1 MTCTS
6 TQQIAYAKVNF
17 SLEVGQAQDDGMHP
31 ICSKMA
37 TIALFDELE
46 LTRLDDHSLSIY
58 SILWHEDAPLT
69 SEIDWPLKSDL
80 TVRAHL
86 ELEKAVGRKLPVQMK
101 LLKRI
106 PVGGG
111 LAGGSADAAAMLR
124 AVVAL
129 FDLDVELAPIAS
141 KLGSDVPFLIT
152 GGTANV
158 AGMGEQVTPLA
169 FETVH
174 LLLIIPSYSCST
186 AEVFKAFDGL
196 GEPQKT
202 DNGNDLMQAA
212 FTVEHRLAIDFEAM
226 MELTGLTIH
235 LSGSGS
241 TMFAICDN
249 AEQAKKLAERIQKET
264 TLVAIATHTCAP

>member
-17 SLEVGQAQDDGMHP
+17 SLAVGAVQADGMHP

-37 TIALFDELE
+37 TIALSDELE
-46 LTRLDDHSLSIY
+46 LTRLDDHSHSIY
-58 SILWHEDAPLT
+58 AILWHEDAPLMR
-69 SEIDWPLKSDL
+69 EIDWPLKSDL

-124 AVVAL
+124 AVVAM

-158 AGMGEQVTPLA
+158 GGMGEQVTPLA

-174 LLLIIPSYSCST
+174 LLLIIPSYGCST

-202 DNGNDLMQAA
+202 NDGNDLMQAA

-226 MELTGLTIH
+226 KELTGLAIH